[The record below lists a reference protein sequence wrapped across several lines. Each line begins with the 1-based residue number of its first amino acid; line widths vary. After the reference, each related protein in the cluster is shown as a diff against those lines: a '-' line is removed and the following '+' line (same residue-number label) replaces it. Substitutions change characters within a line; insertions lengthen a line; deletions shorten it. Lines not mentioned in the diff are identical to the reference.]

1 MKPRIMPIED
11 LMVELEGEHDEVCY
25 ELNKVEKEIENFDYT
40 DGELEIKRL
49 KQILSQHTIDEQ
61 RSLLGYLI
69 QKLGRDNANTQI
81 NVMRGHT
88 QIINLLGELERY
100 IVGGKEVKIADIE
113 NLKLRLREQFAEE
126 QTLFRQVLSIM
137 ESEHNEKYDNE
148 VDRYINE
155 GGK

>member
-25 ELNKVEKEIENFDYT
+25 ELNKMEKEIENFDYT
-40 DGELEIKRL
+40 DVEIEMKRL
-49 KQILSQHTIDEQ
+49 KQVLSQHTIDEQ

-69 QKLGRDNANTQI
+69 QKLGRNNANMQI

-88 QIINLLGELERY
+88 QIIDLIGELERL
-100 IVGGKEVKIADIE
+100 IIGGKEVKIADIE
-113 NLKLRLREQFAEE
+113 NLKLRLKEQFAEE
-126 QTLFRQVLSIM
+126 QTLFQQVLSIM
-137 ESEHNEKYDNE
+137 ESEHNEKYDSE
-148 VDRYINE
+148 VDRYVNE